1 MIPQEK
7 IENLPW
13 SPLHQTS
20 SQYKTLLPPD
30 WPTINN
36 PAVTI
41 PALILA
47 HLAFPALVS
56 EGGPQELAH
65 YTKSCCHQ
73 TSQVQ
78 GVVITSP
85 PLSAA

>member
-41 PALILA
+41 PALILEA

-65 YTKSCCHQ
+65 YTSPSPSLSVSCPCYRN
-73 TSQVQ
+73 
-78 GVVITSP
+78 
-85 PLSAA
+85 